1 MRRRIWLS
9 FAGILVVSVLA
20 GLVSY
25 PNGPDISI
33 GSYVKEVKVH
43 LGLDLQGGTQL
54 VYNADTSAIA
64 ATEQVSALDG
74 VRDVIERRV
83 NALGVSEPVVQTNQS
98 GDQWRVIVELA
109 GIHDVQQAIDTIG
122 ETPLLEFR
130 EQKTVSLT
138 DEEKAQAETANA
150 AAREQ
155 AQTVLEQALL
165 PDADFSALANQYS
178 QDPGNTD
185 QATGEQRGGDLDFFT
200 REVMVSEFADVVF
213 DKLSVGQVNPEIVES
228 QFGYHIIKKTDARDA
243 EVRASH
249 ILFPKK
255 SLEDSTQWSNT
266 ELSGKNLDRA
276 VVTFDQT
283 TNQPQVSLE
292 FDSDGAKLFEDIT
305 SRNVSQIVGIFLDGS
320 PISLPRVNQAITGG
334 SAVISGDFNLDDAR
348 VLAQR
353 LNAGALPVPISLV
366 SQSQVGATLGTQS
379 VEKSFFAGIVGL
391 LMVILFM
398 VTYYR
403 LPGLIAS
410 VALVIYAL
418 ITLALF
424 KLIPITL
431 TLAGVA
437 GFILSVGM
445 AVDANVLI
453 FERSRE
459 ELRNSRSLF
468 GALEAGF
475 SRAWPSIRDSNVS
488 TLITCVMLGWFGTS
502 VVQGFAITLGL
513 GVLVSMF
520 SAITI
525 SHTFLRVI
533 SAPWFE
539 RHQELFINTK
549 HNNPQ

>member
-1 MRRRIWLS
+1 MRKRIWLS
-9 FAGILVVSVLA
+9 FISIIAISILA
-20 GLVSY
+20 GLASY

-33 GSYVKEVKVH
+33 GNYFREVKVH

-64 ATEQVSALDG
+64 TTEQVSALDG
-74 VRDVIERRV
+74 VRDVVERRV

-130 EQKTVSLT
+130 EQKTKELT
-138 DEEKAQAETANA
+138 SEEKAQAEASNA
-150 AAREQ
+150 AAFEQ
-155 AQTVLEQALL
+155 AKSVLADALK
-165 PDADFSALANQYS
+165 PDADFAALANQYS

-185 QATGEQRGGDLDFFT
+185 QETGEKRGGDLDFFT
-200 REVMVSEFADVVF
+200 REVMVAEFADVVF
-213 DKLSVGQVNPEIVES
+213 DKLEVGQVYPDIVES
-228 QFGYHIIKKTDARDA
+228 EFGYHIIKKTDARNDEA
-243 EVRASH
+243 RASH
-249 ILFPKK
+249 ILFAKQ
-255 SLEDSTQWSNT
+255 SVEGSVEWANT

-276 VVTFDQT
+276 IVTFDQT

-292 FDSDGAKLFEDIT
+292 FDSEGAKLFEDIT
-305 SRNVSQIVGIFLDGS
+305 ARNVNQIVGIFLDGS
-320 PISLPRVNQAITGG
+320 PISLPRVNQAISGG
-334 SAVISGDFNLDDAR
+334 SAVITGDFTLEDSR
-348 VLAQR
+348 LLAQR
-353 LNAGALPVPISLV
+353 LNAGALPVPIALV

-379 VEKSFFAGIVGL
+379 VEKSFFAGIAGIL
-391 LMVILFM
+391 LVVVFM
-398 VTYYR
+398 IAYYR

-410 VALVIYAL
+410 IALVIYAL

-459 ELRNSRSLF
+459 ELRNSRGLF

-475 SRAWPSIRDSNVS
+475 ARAWPSIRDSNIS
-488 TLITCVMLGWFGTS
+488 TLITCAILGWFGTS

-513 GVLVSMF
+513 GVLISMF
-520 SAITI
+520 SAITV

-533 SAPWFE
+533 SGPWFE
-539 RHQELFINTK
+539 RHPKLFINIK
-549 HNNPQ
+549 HN